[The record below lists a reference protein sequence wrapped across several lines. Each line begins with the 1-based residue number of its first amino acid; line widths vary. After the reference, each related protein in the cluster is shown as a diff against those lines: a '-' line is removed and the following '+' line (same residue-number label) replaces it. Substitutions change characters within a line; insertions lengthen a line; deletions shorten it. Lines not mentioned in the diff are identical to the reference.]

1 MSKAKFYP
9 FVDKIMAYE
18 GGELPEGEIL
28 ELFSELIKN
37 GMAWSLQG
45 TYGRTAQALI
55 KSGYISAT
63 GEILKEIGG

>member
-1 MSKAKFYP
+1 MKKKFYP
-9 FVDKIMAYE
+9 LVDKIIAYE
-18 GGELPEGEIL
+18 GGELSQEDTL